1 MMRYRQ
7 LAHEG
12 EGSVMDA
19 VQEPGLGTLDYIY
32 APSSDVAADV
42 RWLSEALG
50 AEVAFAIDSDGAR
63 VAMLRLG
70 DGRPPL
76 LLASHL
82 HDQRP
87 VFLYRVENLEAAR
100 KRLGERGLGAGDA
113 VELPPG
119 PALVFDAP
127 GGLRIA
133 IYEPVRPFVVE
144 SWMGQ
149 RDF

>member
-1 MMRYRQ
+1 MEPM
-7 LAHEG
+7 G
-12 EGSVMDA
+12 EQGV
-19 VQEPGLGTLDYIY
+19 GTLDYIY

-63 VAMLRLG
+63 VAMLRIG

-76 LLASHL
+76 LVASHL

-87 VFLYRVENLEAAR
+87 IFLYRVADLEAAR
-100 KRLGERGLGAGDA
+100 KRLAERGLRGGHAL
-113 VELPPG
+113 ELPPG
-119 PALVFDAP
+119 PALAFEAP

>member
-1 MMRYRQ
+1 
-7 LAHEG
+7 
-12 EGSVMDA
+12 MDA
-19 VQEPGLGTLDYIY
+19 EQELGLGTLDYIY

-42 RWLSEALG
+42 RWLSETLG
-50 AEVAFAIDSDGAR
+50 AEVAFAIDSDGTR
-63 VAMLRLG
+63 VAMLRIG
-70 DGRPPL
+70 DGGPPVL
-76 LLASHL
+76 VASHL

-87 VFLYRVENLEAAR
+87 IFLYRVANLEAAR
-100 KRLGERGLGAGDA
+100 KRLGEQGLGDGHP

-127 GGLRIA
+127 GGLRMA
-133 IYEPVRPFVVE
+133 IYEPSRPFVVE